1 MEVIK
6 VADSHFDFPLLIP
19 LMQVG
24 TSHLSVGL
32 MRGQLRFLR
41 EAGFEVS
48 VVSSPGQKLSAA
60 AKDEGVQ
67 AFGVPMARQI
77 SAFGDLVSLWRL
89 WRLMR
94 RLHPA
99 ITNVGTPKAGLLGGL
114 ASYVSRVPCRVYT
127 LRGLRCETAKG
138 WKRSCLILLERIAC
152 CCAHRVI
159 CVSDSLRNKAV
170 SLGIADQHKLVVLA
184 SGSSN
189 GVDTD
194 RFALSPER
202 LRQAASLRR
211 ELKIPQNAPVVGFVG
226 RLTRD
231 KGLGELI
238 DAYLSLRHHHPD
250 LHLLLVGEFEE
261 DDSVPIEVR
270 KAIEDNSQIVRT
282 GTVLDPAPYYHVMDM
297 LALPTHREGF
307 PNVVLEAQAASKPVV
322 TTRATGAVD
331 SVRDGI
337 TGFQVPV
344 GDVESLTSALSQLI
358 QHPEMARQIGRRG
371 YERVQQEFRQDV
383 VWKAWEREFVSLLK
397 DKGLQA
403 PPARDSNPALK
414 SPVNL
419 TLQ

>member
-1 MEVIK
+1 
-6 VADSHFDFPLLIP
+6 
-19 LMQVG
+19 
-24 TSHLSVGL
+24 
-32 MRGQLRFLR
+32 
-41 EAGFEVS
+41 
-48 VVSSPGQKLSAA
+48 
-60 AKDEGVQ
+60 
-67 AFGVPMARQI
+67 
-77 SAFGDLVSLWRL
+77 
-89 WRLMR
+89 
-94 RLHPA
+94 
-99 ITNVGTPKAGLLGGL
+99 
-114 ASYVSRVPCRVYT
+114 
-127 LRGLRCETAKG
+127 
-138 WKRSCLILLERIAC
+138 
-152 CCAHRVI
+152 
-159 CVSDSLRNKAV
+159 VSDSLRNKAV